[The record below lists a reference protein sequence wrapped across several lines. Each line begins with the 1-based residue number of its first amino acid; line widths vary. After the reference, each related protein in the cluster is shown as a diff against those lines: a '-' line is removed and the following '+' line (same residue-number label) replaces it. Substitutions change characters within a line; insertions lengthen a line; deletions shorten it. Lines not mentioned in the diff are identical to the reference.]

1 MKVLLEEALDMEKV
15 ADLVGGPVQR
25 DSRGYHVTDL
35 IAAASRIAKGT
46 KEPDY
51 SGLEG
56 LAAMGRIWERV
67 AHDTVRSWVE
77 GIGGVFLAA
86 PRPAPVLDGITGTLD
101 GIAAAP
107 EWTAVVEDKLKF
119 GRVANPCEET
129 RWMMQVKGY
138 CKLIC
143 ARRVLFSVL
152 AILHSPPRAIA
163 KLHLIEFS
171 QGEIDE
177 NWAMLLNTKRY
188 LEEQESGNG

>member
-1 MKVLLEEALDMEKV
+1 MQVLLEEALDLEKV
-15 ADLVGGPVQR
+15 ADLVGGPIVR
-25 DSRGYHVTDL
+25 DSQGWHVTDL
-35 IAAASRIAKGT
+35 IKAANRIAKGA

-51 SGLEG
+51 SQLEG

-86 PRPAPVLDGITGTLD
+86 PRPAPILDGITGTLD
-101 GIAAAP
+101 GIAATP

-129 RWMMQVKGY
+129 RWMMQVKAY
-138 CKLIC
+138 CKLIYV
-143 ARRVLFSVL
+143 RRALFPVL

-171 QGEIDE
+171 QEEIDE

-188 LEEQESGNG
+188 LERDERLY